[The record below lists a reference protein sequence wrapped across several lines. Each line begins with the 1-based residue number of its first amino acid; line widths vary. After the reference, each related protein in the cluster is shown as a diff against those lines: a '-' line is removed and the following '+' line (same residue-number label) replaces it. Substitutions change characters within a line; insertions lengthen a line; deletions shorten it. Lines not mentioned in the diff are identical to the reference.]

1 MHIVVISRTYPNKI
15 YQSSGNFV
23 LNQVEALAKHDIKIG
38 IVGVY
43 NISLKE
49 VIKKPRN
56 IKNYGYYKQIEGNVV
71 NYSHLYPVLPKL
83 HYLNHQIKFRI
94 WKKLLKKYIDE
105 NGKPDLI
112 HLHTFEPGAIAIWAK
127 EKYGIPFIV
136 TEHTTSFY
144 TGIALNWHK
153 KLAQIVYSKSSFNI
167 AVSDASAE
175 DLKNRFNQE
184 FNYFPNFV
192 DTSRFMLRSK
202 LNKGYHQFINI
213 GFLDSKKNQRLL
225 VHAFNTAF
233 NNNSSFRL
241 SIIGNG
247 KEYEHLKKEIKLL
260 GNTNI
265 QLLGYLQQD
274 EVVDNLQSS
283 DYFVLSSNYETFG
296 VVLIEAMSC
305 GLPVA
310 STMCGGPESIII
322 NDKLGFLCEKD
333 NVSALSETL
342 VKLTQSD
349 FDSKYIRDYAIQ
361 NFSGETL
368 SRKLI
373 DIYKSIIN

>member
-1 MHIVVISRTYPNKI
+1 MHIVIISRSYPNRI
-15 YQSSGNFV
+15 NQSSGNFV

-38 IVGVY
+38 VVGVY
-43 NISLKE
+43 NVSLKE
-49 VIKKPRN
+49 AKQTGNIKK
-56 IKNYGYYKQIEGNVV
+56 YGFYKKTNNNVT
-71 NYSHLYPVLPKL
+71 NYSHLHPVIPKL
-83 HYLNHQIKFRI
+83 HYLNHRIKFRI
-94 WKKLLKKYIDE
+94 WKKLLKKYIEE

-112 HLHTFEPGAIAIWAK
+112 HLHTFEAGEVAIWAK
-127 EKYGIPFIV
+127 DTFGINYIV
-136 TEHTTSFY
+136 TEHTSLFY
-144 TGIALNWHK
+144 TNLALQWHK
-153 KLAQIVYSKSSFNI
+153 ELASIVYSKSTVNL
-167 AVSDASAE
+167 AVSQASAD
-175 DLKNRFNQE
+175 DLKTRFNQE

-192 DTSRFMLRSK
+192 NTTRFQLKEKKNR
-202 LNKGYHQFINI
+202 NYTQFINI
-213 GFLDSKKNQRLL
+213 AFLDTKKNQGLL
-225 VHAFNTAF
+225 IDAFNMAF
-233 NNNSSFRL
+233 DNDENYKL
-241 SIIGNG
+241 KIIGNG
-247 KEYEHLKKEIKLL
+247 PEMANLKSLVKNL

-265 QLLGYLQQD
+265 EFLGYLPQEQIVK
-274 EVVDNLQSS
+274 ELQISN
-283 DYFVLSSNYETFG
+283 YFVLSSNYETFG

-305 GLPVA
+305 GLPVV